1 MRRAPVRTRACRA
14 SHWRSSKA
22 VIRPYRGVLPTLADR
37 VYVDQQA
44 CVIGDVHLG
53 TDASVWPFAAVRGDV
68 NRIRI
73 GARTNVQDNAVLHV
87 THDGPYSPG
96 GADLLIGEDVTIGH
110 GVILH
115 ACHIGDRVLIGMGS
129 ILLDKVVVE
138 DEVFIAAGSLVS
150 PGKRLQS
157 GWLYR
162 GQPAQPVRAL
172 SADELANLRYSAE
185 HYVRVKNH
193 YLDPAG

>member
-1 MRRAPVRTRACRA
+1 M
-14 SHWRSSKA
+14 
-22 VIRPYRGVLPTLADR
+22 IRPYQGILPTLAEGA
-37 VYVDQQA
+37 YVDEQS

-53 TDASVWPFAAVRGDV
+53 ADASVWPFAAVRGDV

-73 GARTNVQDNAVLHV
+73 GARTNVQDNSVLHV

-96 GADLLIGEDVTIGH
+96 GADLVIGEDVTIGH

-138 DEVFIAAGSLVS
+138 NDVFIAAGSLVT
-150 PGKRLQS
+150 PGKTLQS
-157 GWLYR
+157 GWLYA
-162 GQPAQPVRAL
+162 GQPAKPLR
-172 SADELANLRYSAE
+172 ELKPAELENLRYSAA
-185 HYVRVKNH
+185 HYVRVKDR
-193 YLDPAG
+193 YLNP